1 MHAITI
7 AEKEEAVKLVEGEKG
22 YLGEFEGGKGKRKCC
37 NYSIVYNSTYMI

>member
-22 YLGEFEGGKGKRKCC
+22 YLGEFQGEREKG
-37 NYSIVYNSTYMI
+37 NAVIIV